1 MREKNF
7 ISEKFRIQLM
17 IRGFGGFVQVAKSQ
31 PTNSAEITIGFV
43 SYSDF
48 RFNLIASENINGD
61 SRLKPK
67 NSTKTLSRGI
77 PTTYW

>member
-1 MREKNF
+1 METVKKTDLE
-7 ISEKFRIQLM
+7 IAKIVESETDRQEFEL
-17 IRGFGGFVQVAKSQ
+17 
-31 PTNSAEITIGFV
+31 
-43 SYSDF
+43 
-48 RFNLIASENINGD
+48 NLIASENINGD